1 PQLPF
6 EASNSQCP
14 KLIPT
19 PRRQEPNT
27 IEATREDP
35 RKTMGGCFSSSGA
48 YEEAGCRRPQ
58 RVRPSDQDGIYYV
71 GERDVDNK
79 AGIYIANFHRYQSEV
94 VPMTPAPSSAA
105 A

>member
-1 PQLPF
+1 
-6 EASNSQCP
+6 
-14 KLIPT
+14 
-19 PRRQEPNT
+19 
-27 IEATREDP
+27 
-35 RKTMGGCFSSSGA
+35 MGGCFSSSGA
-48 YEEAGCRRPQ
+48 YEEAGYRRPQ

>member
-1 PQLPF
+1 
-6 EASNSQCP
+6 
-14 KLIPT
+14 
-19 PRRQEPNT
+19 
-27 IEATREDP
+27 
-35 RKTMGGCFSSSGA
+35 MGGCFSSSGE
-48 YEEAGCRRPQ
+48 YEESAAAGRGGGLVPGPGRPQ

>member
-1 PQLPF
+1 
-6 EASNSQCP
+6 
-14 KLIPT
+14 
-19 PRRQEPNT
+19 
-27 IEATREDP
+27 
-35 RKTMGGCFSSSGA
+35 MGGCFSSSGE
-48 YEEAGCRRPQ
+48 YEESAAAGYRRPQ